1 MLIMT
6 KEIDT
11 CVLYHTNSVIGRR
24 QTPTEPAA
32 ADITGTAPGP
42 APSQLKQ
49 VCVCVCVCV
58 YSHPRGP
65 AGEWCLVLSFLG
77 LTRDSTCLS

>member
-11 CVLYHTNSVIGRR
+11 WVLYHTNSVIGRR

-49 VCVCVCVCV
+49 VCVCVCVCIAI
-58 YSHPRGP
+58 R
-65 AGEWCLVLSFLG
+65 AGRRANGVWFFLF
-77 LTRDSTCLS
+77 